1 MMVVYYITFTLRKY
15 KTPVLIGQIL
25 TVNQKSTSDVK
36 LLLYDIKILCM
47 KCNKEKT
54 LKYFLSVAFIASS

>member
-25 TVNQKSTSDVK
+25 TVNQKSTSDVVK

-47 KCNKEKT
+47 KCNKEKNI
-54 LKYFLSVAFIASS
+54 KIFSFCSFYR

>member
-25 TVNQKSTSDVK
+25 TVNQKSTSDVVK

-47 KCNKEKT
+47 KCYKEK
-54 LKYFLSVAFIASS
+54 KR